1 MIEPR
6 PRASFILPRVS
17 VHAVCHTTHG
27 GQPAPVPRG
36 RRGGRCLPQPV
47 ATPQSARCMLPTTS
61 QTSPPGA
68 PRHAN
73 PHVRARDTLC
83 ANACGKAEDAT
94 GAAISS
100 RDADGAACMLFG
112 AMRGYD
118 AHAHPCATTMK
129 QCWAAPSQG
138 HGRPTQRRP
147 VRHTTRREKTLRTCD
162 GNTGSHRGSV
172 GTGHLADQSATLLP
186 QTSDLRRAR
195 ERASREPRP
204 GTASHATRDPAR
216 ARHDTCTRYAV
227 WDVNRASREP

>member
-1 MIEPR
+1 MPYHTRRVAGPR
-6 PRASFILPRVS
+6 PAWQKGQKVSAAASGNAPDRA
-17 VHAVCHTTHG
+17 VHATHNLPDQSTRCTTAR
-27 GQPAPVPRG
+27 QSPR
-36 RRGGRCLPQPV
+36 
-47 ATPQSARCMLPTTS
+47 ARK
-61 QTSPPGA
+61 
-68 PRHAN
+68 
-73 PHVRARDTLC
+73 RDTLC

-138 HGRPTQRRP
+138 HGRPTQRRS
-147 VRHTTRREKTLRTCD
+147 VRHTTRHEMTLRTCD

-186 QTSDLRRAR
+186 QTLRPQA
-195 ERASREPRP
+195 ALQYF
-204 GTASHATRDPAR
+204 GTAHARGTA
-216 ARHDTCTRYAV
+216 TQ
-227 WDVNRASREP
+227 